1 MTDFALPSGSNSIK
15 DDKERIS
22 RDSGIVKDLKDS
34 DEAEQLPYT
43 AQKTLRERRNAL
55 KNSKSAEKLSLMEEK
70 MKEDVTGNSL
80 LLKEERSHTARVVVL
95 GDDSTLGKLTKAY
108 YIIR

>member
-55 KNSKSAEKLSLMEEK
+55 KSKSAEKLSLMEEK

>member
-1 MTDFALPSGSNSIK
+1 M
-15 DDKERIS
+15 
-22 RDSGIVKDLKDS
+22 KDLKDS

-55 KNSKSAEKLSLMEEK
+55 KSKSAEKLSLMEEK

>member
-55 KNSKSAEKLSLMEEK
+55 KKSKSAEKLSLMEEK
-70 MKEDVTGNSL
+70 MKEAVTGNSL